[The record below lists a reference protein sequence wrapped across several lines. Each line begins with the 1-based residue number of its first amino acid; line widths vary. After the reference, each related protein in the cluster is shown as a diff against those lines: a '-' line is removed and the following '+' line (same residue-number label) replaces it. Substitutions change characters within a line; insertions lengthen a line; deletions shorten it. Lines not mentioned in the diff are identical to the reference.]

1 MRMKISEIMTIL
13 QNIQNEHGDIDV
25 MFEDSEF
32 ENTFVLSVDVQQQDC
47 GHWLNRD
54 EYVEYV
60 KREGLDEIDRRID
73 LEELQSD
80 CCANDKF
87 YVYDGTNIQNVVV
100 FKN

>member
-32 ENTFVLSVDVQQQDC
+32 ENTFVLSVDVEQQDC

-54 EYVEYV
+54 EYVEFV
-60 KREGLDEIDRRID
+60 KCEGLDGRIN

-80 CCANDKF
+80 RCANDKF
-87 YVYDGTNIQNVVV
+87 YVYDGTNIHNVVV

>member
-13 QNIQNEHGDIDV
+13 QNVQNEHGDIDV

-47 GHWLNRD
+47 GHRLNRD

-60 KREGLDEIDRRID
+60 KREGLDRRID
-73 LEELQSD
+73 LEDLQSD
-80 CCANDKF
+80 RCAHEKF

>member
-1 MRMKISEIMTIL
+1 MKISEIMTIL
-13 QNIQNEHGDIDV
+13 QHIQNEQGDIDV

-32 ENTFVLSVDVQQQDC
+32 ENTVIFSASVEQQDC

-80 CCANDKF
+80 SCAHEKF
-87 YVYDGTNIQNVVV
+87 YVYDGTNIHNVVV

>member
-1 MRMKISEIMTIL
+1 MKISEIMTIL
-13 QNIQNEHGDIDV
+13 QRIQNEQGDIDV

-32 ENTFVLSVDVQQQDC
+32 ENTVIFSAAVEQQDC

-60 KREGLDEIDRRID
+60 KQQGLDGRID
-73 LEELQSD
+73 LEDLQSD
-80 CCANDKF
+80 RCAHKEF
-87 YVYDGTNIQNVVV
+87 HVCDGTNIQNVVV